1 MKNKF
6 KTLKKNDIK
15 AKIAN
20 GIWKFRTKFWNLQWP
35 CGTLIVLLIVNT
47 LTEWFSVFVILM
59 RIICCIYS
67 LRASSPI
74 WASEASLA
82 RTRERAAKPRVAED
96 RPLARAFSRGPLRL
110 PKQESLLA
118 GYCIDKYFVR
128 QLKACF
134 PSFCQFMCLWNVP
147 GVGAF
152 DHLNGPRCGAFERQ
166 FGLDRG
172 EFEQQF
178 SKKSNA
184 RGDVEASIWP
194 IHL

>member
-1 MKNKF
+1 MGFGNSEQNF
-6 KTLKKNDIK
+6 
-15 AKIAN
+15 
-20 GIWKFRTKFWNLQWP
+20 GIYNWP
-35 CGTLIVLLIVNT
+35 CGTLIVWLIVNT

-67 LRASSPI
+67 LRASSPL

-82 RTRERAAKPRVAED
+82 RTGEWAAKPRVAED

-118 GYCIDKYFVR
+118 GYCIYKYFVR

-152 DHLNGPRCGAFERQ
+152 DHLNGPWCGAFERHFVIPVRQ
-166 FGLDRG
+166 PWWSFCR
-172 EFEQQF
+172 QTHQ
-178 SKKSNA
+178 
-184 RGDVEASIWP
+184 
-194 IHL
+194 